1 MIGTI
6 FTTTESKKT
15 YVVIEAHHMFEGTW
29 KCYPADKEPPY
40 KPNLI
45 DCFSIEFIN
54 KCIKKLDKTVKK
66 LDQYNASIE
75 SDCHEPPQ
83 SNRRQLLI
91 TNYTR
96 PKRTVLK
103 KPVLAVDA
111 DTLRTMNLDDG
122 KINYCNL
129 NGNEYR
135 NRTFIELLK
144 QLYNIVGIG
153 MVIYKT
159 TLNLSR
165 TKIDE
170 PGFIYFTDLKLCIQE
185 ANNNDIISE
194 IIHIASISRFTLKIK
209 IVLKNRKVVLFRM

>member
-1 MIGTI
+1 MTIAVKSNSTKAAKKVVRIIG
-6 FTTTESKKT
+6 K
-15 YVVIEAHHMFEGTW
+15 
-29 KCYPADKEPPY
+29 
-40 KPNLI
+40 
-45 DCFSIEFIN
+45 IN
-54 KCIKKLDKTVKK
+54 KCIKKLDKSLKK

-75 SDCHEPPQ
+75 SDCHGPSQ
-83 SNRRQLLI
+83 SNRQQLLI

-103 KPVLAVDA
+103 KPVLSVDA
-111 DTLRTMNLDDG
+111 DILRTMNLDDG

-135 NRTFIELLK
+135 NITFIELLK
-144 QLYNIVGIG
+144 QLYNLVGIG

-209 IVLKNRKVVLFRM
+209 IVLKNQNVVLFRM

>member
-1 MIGTI
+1 MTIAVKSNSTKAAKKVVRIIG
-6 FTTTESKKT
+6 K
-15 YVVIEAHHMFEGTW
+15 
-29 KCYPADKEPPY
+29 
-40 KPNLI
+40 
-45 DCFSIEFIN
+45 IN

-66 LDQYNASIE
+66 LDQYNESIE

-103 KPVLAVDA
+103 KPVLSVDA
-111 DTLRTMNLDDG
+111 DILRTMNLDDG

-135 NRTFIELLK
+135 NITFIELLK
-144 QLYNIVGIG
+144 QLYNLVGIG

-170 PGFIYFTDLKLCIQE
+170 PGFIYFTDLKLCIQD

-209 IVLKNRKVVLFRM
+209 IVLKNQNVVLFRM

>member
-1 MIGTI
+1 MTKAVKSNSTKAAKKVVRIIG
-6 FTTTESKKT
+6 K
-15 YVVIEAHHMFEGTW
+15 
-29 KCYPADKEPPY
+29 
-40 KPNLI
+40 
-45 DCFSIEFIN
+45 IN

-135 NRTFIELLK
+135 NLTFIELLK

-159 TLNLSR
+159 TLILSR

>member
-1 MIGTI
+1 MTKAVKSNSTKATKKVVRIIG
-6 FTTTESKKT
+6 K
-15 YVVIEAHHMFEGTW
+15 
-29 KCYPADKEPPY
+29 
-40 KPNLI
+40 
-45 DCFSIEFIN
+45 IN
-54 KCIKKLDKTVKK
+54 KCIKKLDKSLKK

-75 SDCHEPPQ
+75 SDCHGPSQ
-83 SNRRQLLI
+83 SNRQQLLI

-103 KPVLAVDA
+103 KPVLSVDA
-111 DTLRTMNLDDG
+111 DILRTMNLDDG

-135 NRTFIELLK
+135 NITFIELLK
-144 QLYNIVGIG
+144 QLYNLVGIG

-209 IVLKNRKVVLFRM
+209 IVLKNQNVVLFRM

>member
-1 MIGTI
+1 MTIAVKSNSTKAAKKVVRIIG
-6 FTTTESKKT
+6 K
-15 YVVIEAHHMFEGTW
+15 
-29 KCYPADKEPPY
+29 
-40 KPNLI
+40 
-45 DCFSIEFIN
+45 IN

-66 LDQYNASIE
+66 LDQYNESIE

-103 KPVLAVDA
+103 KPVLSVDA

-135 NRTFIELLK
+135 NITFIELLK
-144 QLYNIVGIG
+144 QLYNLVGIG

-170 PGFIYFTDLKLCIQE
+170 PEFIYFTDLKLCIQE

-209 IVLKNRKVVLFRM
+209 IVLKNRKVILFRM

>member
-1 MIGTI
+1 MTIAVKSNSTKAAKKVVRIIG
-6 FTTTESKKT
+6 K
-15 YVVIEAHHMFEGTW
+15 
-29 KCYPADKEPPY
+29 
-40 KPNLI
+40 
-45 DCFSIEFIN
+45 IN

-66 LDQYNASIE
+66 LDQYNESIE

-103 KPVLAVDA
+103 KPVLSVDA
-111 DTLRTMNLDDG
+111 DILRTMNLDDG

-135 NRTFIELLK
+135 NITFIELLK
-144 QLYNIVGIG
+144 KLYNLVGIG

-209 IVLKNRKVVLFRM
+209 IVLKNRKVILFRM

>member
-1 MIGTI
+1 MTKAVKSNSTKATKKVVRIIG
-6 FTTTESKKT
+6 K
-15 YVVIEAHHMFEGTW
+15 
-29 KCYPADKEPPY
+29 
-40 KPNLI
+40 
-45 DCFSIEFIN
+45 IN
-54 KCIKKLDKTVKK
+54 KCIKKLDKSLKK

-75 SDCHEPPQ
+75 SDCHGPSQ
-83 SNRRQLLI
+83 SNRQQLLI

-129 NGNEYR
+129 NGNEYKDI
-135 NRTFIELLK
+135 TLTELLK

-170 PGFIYFTDLKLCIQE
+170 PGCINFTDLKLCVQK

-194 IIHIASISRFTLKIK
+194 IIHIANISRFTLKIK
-209 IVLKNRKVVLFRM
+209 IVLKNKKVVLFRM

>member
-1 MIGTI
+1 MTIAVKSNSTKAAKKVVRIIG
-6 FTTTESKKT
+6 K
-15 YVVIEAHHMFEGTW
+15 
-29 KCYPADKEPPY
+29 
-40 KPNLI
+40 L
-45 DCFSIEFIN
+45 N

-66 LDQYNASIE
+66 LDQYNESIE

-111 DTLRTMNLDDG
+111 DTLRTVDKHDG

-135 NRTFIELLK
+135 NITFIELLK
-144 QLYNIVGIG
+144 QLYNLVGIG

-209 IVLKNRKVVLFRM
+209 IVLKNRKVILFRM

>member
-1 MIGTI
+1 MTKAVKSNSTKAAKKVVRIIG
-6 FTTTESKKT
+6 K
-15 YVVIEAHHMFEGTW
+15 
-29 KCYPADKEPPY
+29 
-40 KPNLI
+40 
-45 DCFSIEFIN
+45 IN

-135 NRTFIELLK
+135 NLTFIELLK

>member
-1 MIGTI
+1 MTIAVKSNSTKAAKKVVRIIG
-6 FTTTESKKT
+6 K
-15 YVVIEAHHMFEGTW
+15 
-29 KCYPADKEPPY
+29 
-40 KPNLI
+40 
-45 DCFSIEFIN
+45 IN

-66 LDQYNASIE
+66 LDQYNESIE

-103 KPVLAVDA
+103 KPVLSVDA
-111 DTLRTMNLDDG
+111 DILRTMNLDDG

-135 NRTFIELLK
+135 NITFIELLK
-144 QLYNIVGIG
+144 QLYNLVGIG

-209 IVLKNRKVVLFRM
+209 IVLKNQNVVLFRM

>member
-1 MIGTI
+1 MTKAVKSNSTKATKKVVRIIG
-6 FTTTESKKT
+6 K
-15 YVVIEAHHMFEGTW
+15 
-29 KCYPADKEPPY
+29 
-40 KPNLI
+40 
-45 DCFSIEFIN
+45 IN
-54 KCIKKLDKTVKK
+54 KCIKKLDKSLKK

-75 SDCHEPPQ
+75 SDCHGPSQ
-83 SNRRQLLI
+83 SNRQQLLI

-111 DTLRTMNLDDG
+111 GTLRTMNLDDA

-129 NGNEYR
+129 NGNEYKDI
-135 NRTFIELLK
+135 TFTELLK

-159 TLNLSR
+159 TLNLFR

-170 PGFIYFTDLKLCIQE
+170 PGFINFTDLKLCVQE

-194 IIHIASISRFTLKIK
+194 IIHIANISRFTLKIK
-209 IVLKNRKVVLFRM
+209 IVLKNKKVVLFRM